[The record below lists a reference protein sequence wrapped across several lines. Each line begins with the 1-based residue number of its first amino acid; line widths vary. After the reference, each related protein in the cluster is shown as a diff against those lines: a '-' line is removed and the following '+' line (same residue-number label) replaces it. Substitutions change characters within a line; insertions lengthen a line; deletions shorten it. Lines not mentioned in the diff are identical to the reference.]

1 MVTEN
6 KLEILASQ
14 EQARQVSDSP
24 GAPENRGKS
33 ATSLEASSFSNDSS
47 ALFATAMARID
58 QGIAITDPAA
68 TIQYVNAAF
77 SRITGY
83 TPQEAIDQNMR
94 LLKSDRQDP
103 VFYGALWKT
112 ILSGEE
118 WRGEL
123 INRRK
128 DGSHFAEAL
137 SIIPARDPTGTISHF
152 IAIMEDATERRET
165 DEASRSSEKNLE
177 EVQSIVPMGSWE
189 LDLADNQFRGSPGF
203 FRIFD
208 WPATTARLAFTQ
220 VMIAIPA
227 ADRERV
233 DKTLKSAVQ
242 SLEPFDIEH
251 RIVRL
256 DGTTRMVRSHG
267 QVAPGLGKKGRVIG
281 TTVDITAGKLAHEK
295 LRRSEEKFRSLVANI
310 PDVTWSVA
318 RDGKVL
324 YISSNVER
332 AVGFTP
338 EEYCKQGAELWFE
351 QIHPNDSS
359 RIRQAFEDLF
369 AKGTPFDEEYQCRR
383 KDGQWIWIHDRAYR
397 TSEKDGVSYAD
408 GVYSDIT
415 QRKLAADEL
424 RRSEAYLAESERVS
438 HIGSWAWDVVK
449 KEMLF
454 WSAEH
459 YRIFGFEP
467 GVGPIPFREAEN
479 RIHPDDLPL
488 FQQVINESIDQGKE
502 YEAILRI
509 ILPNGSIRHL
519 RNIGHPVVNEAGDLV
534 EFVGICKDITER
546 THAEEAL
553 MASEKRYR
561 LLFERNLAGVFRSSI
576 AGRMLQCNQ
585 AAAQILGYDSPDEVL
600 TVPVT
605 ELYYAASD
613 RAALLATLQTDKSLT
628 NFELRFRRKDGE
640 SVWVIISLSLVTDD
654 GGTREVIEGMFID
667 ITERK
672 RADQEMRK
680 ARVAAEAASRA
691 KSDFLANMSHEF
703 RTPMNGVIGMTE
715 LLLGTELTA
724 NQRQFSE
731 IIRASG
737 QALMTVINDILD
749 FSKIEAQKLE
759 LEKKDFSLHGV
770 MEYAAEMLAVQAQQ
784 KGLELVCEVAPEV
797 PLRLRGDSGRLR
809 QILVNLIGNAVKF
822 THRGEVSIRVGLET
836 EDLRSA
842 TLRFTISDTG
852 IGFPQNRSSVLFEP
866 FVQADG
872 SKTRRYGG
880 TGLGLAISKRLVE
893 MLGGRIGAQSEEGK
907 GSTFWFTALLEKP
920 SLSGAAP
927 VEVQPSFRHAKVL
940 VVDDNATNSL
950 LVCSLLSRWGFR
962 AEESADADS
971 ALAMLHQAAQMCH
984 PFEIVILDLSLS
996 GSDGEAAGQRIAA
1009 DPQLKDAA
1017 VVLMTDFGKKY
1028 DPARLRALGFSA
1040 QVTKPVWERTLRE
1053 ALCVLGNKVGCTE
1066 ATPTPKTPGAS
1077 TTDQLPRS
1085 HRGISNARILLAEDS
1100 AVNQEVAMA
1109 MLERLGYRADRV
1121 ANGVEALEA
1130 LGKADYDLVLMDCLM
1145 PEMDGYEATRSIRE
1159 GRSGAR
1165 NPRIPIIAVTADAM
1179 AGDRDRCFQTGMSDY
1194 ISKPVELGKLA
1205 GMLEKWLIRPSDGD
1219 GLATARSDGST
1230 TAGGQS
1236 LGSAKAVIDEDE
1248 MLARLMGDKKLAAK
1262 VIAGF
1267 LSDTPRQLVILKNKL
1282 EEADVQGALMVAH
1295 SLKGAAAT
1303 LSAEALQS
1311 LSFEMQEAAASED
1324 LNKARALMP
1333 QMEEQFKLL
1342 KATLKQLG
1350 WPD

>member
-6 KLEILASQ
+6 KHGILASQ
-14 EQARQVSDSP
+14 EQAHQVPVLP
-24 GAPENRGKS
+24 GAPEHRGKS
-33 ATSLEASSFSNDSS
+33 ATSLEASSFSNGSL
-47 ALFATAMARID
+47 ALFTTAMARID
-58 QGIAITDPAA
+58 QGIAITDTSA

-77 SRITGY
+77 TRITGY
-83 TPQEAIDQNMR
+83 TSQEAVGQTTR

-103 VFYGALWKT
+103 VFYRALWKT

-128 DGSHFAEAL
+128 DGSQFAEAL
-137 SIIPARDPTGTISHF
+137 SIIPARDPTGAISHF
-152 IAIMEDATERRET
+152 IAVMQEVTETRET

-189 LDLADNQFRGSPGF
+189 LDLSDNQFRGSAGF

-208 WPATTARLAFTQ
+208 WPSTTARLAFTQ
-220 VMIAIPA
+220 VMIAIPS

-233 DKTLKSAVQ
+233 DKTLKSAVR

-251 RIVRL
+251 RIVRR
-256 DGTTRMVRSHG
+256 DGTVRMVRSHG
-267 QVAPGLGKKGRVIG
+267 QVAAGLGSKGRVIG
-281 TTVDITAGKLAHEK
+281 TTVDITAGKLAHEN

-310 PDVTWSVA
+310 PDVTWSA
-318 RDGKVL
+318 AKDGRVL

-338 EEYCKQGAELWFE
+338 DEYCKQGAELWFGR
-351 QIHPNDSS
+351 IHPNDSM
-359 RIRQAFEDLF
+359 RVRQAFENLF

-415 QRKLAADEL
+415 ERKLAADEL

-467 GVGPIPFREAEN
+467 GAGPVPFREAEK
-479 RIHPDDLPL
+479 RIHPDDLPS

-509 ILPNGSIRHL
+509 ILPNGSVRHV
-519 RNIGHPVVNEAGDLV
+519 RNIGHPVVNEVGDLV

-546 THAEEAL
+546 TQAEEAL

-605 ELYYAASD
+605 DLYYAASD
-613 RAALLATLQTDKSLT
+613 RTALLATLQTDKSLT

-654 GGTREVIEGMFID
+654 AGTREVIEGMFID

-784 KGLELVCEVAPEV
+784 KGLEIICEVV
-797 PLRLRGDSGRLR
+797 PGTPSRLRGDSGRLR

-822 THRGEVSIRVGLET
+822 THRGEVSMRVSLET
-836 EDLRSA
+836 EDVRSA
-842 TLRFTISDTG
+842 TLRFTVSDTG
-852 IGFPQNRSSVLFEP
+852 IGFPQDRSSVLFEP

-907 GSTFWFTALLEKP
+907 GSTFWFTAVLEKP
-920 SLSGAAP
+920 PLSGAATI
-927 VEVQPSFRHAKVL
+927 EVQPSFRHAKVL
-940 VVDDNATNSL
+940 VVDDNATNRSL
-950 LVCSLLSRWGFR
+950 LRSLLTLWGFR
-962 AEESADADS
+962 AQESADADS
-971 ALAMLHQAAQMCH
+971 ALATLYQAVQMAA
-984 PFEIVILDLSLS
+984 PFETVLLDMNLP
-996 GSDGEAAGQRIAA
+996 GSDGEAVGKRIVA
-1009 DPQLKDAA
+1009 DPKFKDTA
-1017 VVLMTDFGKKY
+1017 VVVMTDFGKKY
-1028 DPARLRALGFSA
+1028 DPSRLRALGFAA
-1040 QVTKPVWERTLRE
+1040 QVTKPVWARTLRD
-1053 ALCVLGNKVGCTE
+1053 ALSAFGAKAGWT
-1066 ATPTPKTPGAS
+1066 ATAPPAANAPTSNTI
-1077 TTDQLPRS
+1077 DQSPSS
-1085 HRGISNARILLAEDS
+1085 HRGISNARILLAEDNP
-1100 AVNQEVAMA
+1100 VNQEVAMA
-1109 MLERLGYRADRV
+1109 MLERLGYHADRV

-1130 LGKADYDLVLMDCLM
+1130 LGKSDYDLVLMDCLM

-1165 NPRIPIIAVTADAM
+1165 NPRIPIVAITADAM
-1179 AGDRDRCFQTGMSDY
+1179 SGDRERCFQAGMSDY
-1194 ISKPVELGKLA
+1194 ISKPVELQKLA
-1205 GMLEKWLIRPSDGD
+1205 EILEKWLATPSSSDA
-1219 GLATARSDGST
+1219 LAPAGSQPPE
-1230 TAGGQS
+1230 G
-1236 LGSAKAVIDEDE
+1236 AKAIVNVVNEDE

-1267 LSDTPRQLVILKNKL
+1267 LGDTPRQLVLLKKKL
-1282 EEADVQGALMVAH
+1282 KEADLQGALMLAH

-1303 LSAEALQS
+1303 LSAEALRA
-1311 LSFEMQEAAASED
+1311 LCFEMQEAAASKN
-1324 LNKARALMP
+1324 LNQALALLP
-1333 QMEEQFKLL
+1333 KLEEQFKLL
-1342 KATLKQLG
+1342 NATLKQLG
-1350 WPD
+1350 WLD